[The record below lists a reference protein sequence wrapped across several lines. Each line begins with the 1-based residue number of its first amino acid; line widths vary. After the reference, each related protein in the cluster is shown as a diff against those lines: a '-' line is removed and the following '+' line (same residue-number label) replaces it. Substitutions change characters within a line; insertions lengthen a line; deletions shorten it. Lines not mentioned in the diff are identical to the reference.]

1 MGRRRQAEEVT
12 GTNRNISLCVFPAT
26 LPTSNLP
33 LPAFLVSLFSPNC
46 LSFSFR
52 DQSLSAKATLG
63 PASLSGRDLTLSPS
77 SKLRGIGPASPRGL
91 TFAVLTPGSPGA
103 YVLSPHKLHFP
114 ANPCLLQHC
123 LSDSH
128 RPPALRDHSGLLSF
142 QPLPPSLSA
151 PLPWYTPPNS
161 RAQGRVGGPR
171 RGNPGPLQG
180 PDYFQRLVLIF

>member
-1 MGRRRQAEEVT
+1 MGRRRQAEEVR
-12 GTNRNISLCVFPAT
+12 GTNRNISLRVFPAI

-77 SKLRGIGPASPRGL
+77 SKLRGTGPASPRGL
-91 TFAVLTPGSPGA
+91 VFAVLTPGSPGA

-114 ANPCLLQHC
+114 ANPSLLQHC
-123 LSDSH
+123 LSASH
-128 RPPALRDHSGLLSF
+128 RPPALRGHNGCCASS
-142 QPLPPSLSA
+142 PSLLPFPPRYLGTH
-151 PLPWYTPPNS
+151 PLTRELKVESEGPGGEI
-161 RAQGRVGGPR
+161 QG
-171 RGNPGPLQG
+171 LSK
-180 PDYFQRLVLIF
+180 DLIISKDLC